1 MLPQTRPPVMSR
13 LTTRCCIAGGGPAGM
28 MAGLLLARAGVD
40 TIVLEKHGDFLRDF
54 RGDTVHPSTLELMH
68 ELGVL
73 EEFLQRPHQ
82 KVTEIGGDIDGNRV
96 TIADFSHLP
105 TQCKFIALMPQW
117 DFLDFLA
124 DEGRRYPTFRLLMNA
139 EVTGVRRSDNRVTGV
154 DVRTPDGDLAIEATL
169 TIAADGRHSV
179 VRERAGLTVD
189 TFGAPI
195 DVLWMRL
202 SRRGADRVQT
212 LGVIRSGRVLVMLNR
227 GDYWQC
233 AFVIPKGGYA
243 HGKEHGLESFRD
255 DLATIVPF
263 LGNRVD
269 ELRSWDDVK
278 LLTVLVDRLRQWH
291 APGLLCIG
299 DAAHAMSPIG
309 GVGINLAVQDA
320 VAAANLLY
328 RPLLN
333 GEVSLEDLA
342 AVQRRRLFPTRMT
355 QSVQV
360 TLQKNVLAPV
370 LGLRRGQ
377 SIALPFPVKMLQRYP
392 VLRRIPARLVGIGVR
407 PEHVRTPNAFA
418 GP

>member
-1 MLPQTRPPVMSR
+1 MPK

-54 RGDTVHPSTLELMH
+54 RGDTVHPSTLELMQ

-73 EEFLQRPHQ
+73 EEFLTRPHQ
-82 KVTEIGGDIDGNRV
+82 QLREIGGDIDGNRV
-96 TIADFSHLP
+96 KVADFTHLP
-105 TQCKFIALMPQW
+105 TACKFVALMPQW
-117 DFLDFLA
+117 EFLDFLA
-124 DEGRRYPTFRLLMNA
+124 DEARKYPTFRLLMNA
-139 EVTGVRRSDNRVTGV
+139 EVTDVLRTDDRVTGV
-154 DVRTPDGDLAIEATL
+154 NVKTPDGDVDVEATL
-169 TIAADGRHSV
+169 TIGADGRRSV
-179 VRERAGLTVD
+179 VRERAGLTVE

-195 DVLWMRL
+195 DVLWMRI
-202 SRRGADRVQT
+202 SRRDTDRAET
-212 LGVIRSGRVLVMLNR
+212 LGIIRSGRIFVMLNR

-243 HGKEHGLESFRD
+243 TLRERGLDEFRND
-255 DLATIVPF
+255 ISAIVPF
-263 LGNRVD
+263 LSDRVG
-269 ELRSWDDVK
+269 ELRTWENIK
-278 LLTVLVDRLRQWH
+278 LLTVMVDRLKQWY

-333 GEVSLEDLA
+333 GTVSLEDLA
-342 AVQRRRLFPTRMT
+342 AVQKRRLFPTRMT
-355 QSVQV
+355 QNAQV
-360 TLQKNVLAPV
+360 AIQKNVMAPV
-370 LGLRRGQ
+370 LSLDRTA
-377 SIALPFPVKMLQRYP
+377 SISLPFPVRMLQRYA

-418 GP
+418 ESGTM